1 MKAYSLLPDTH
12 IIANPRGGV
21 MDKMRIFCEGIVN
34 KIRGFPMT
42 RQNRRGVGPGGF
54 AFCLREKR
62 EREDFLMKSRF
73 TSS

>member
-21 MDKMRIFCEGIVN
+21 MDKIRIFCEGIVN

-62 EREDFLMKSRF
+62 EREDFENVWCL
-73 TSS
+73 SS